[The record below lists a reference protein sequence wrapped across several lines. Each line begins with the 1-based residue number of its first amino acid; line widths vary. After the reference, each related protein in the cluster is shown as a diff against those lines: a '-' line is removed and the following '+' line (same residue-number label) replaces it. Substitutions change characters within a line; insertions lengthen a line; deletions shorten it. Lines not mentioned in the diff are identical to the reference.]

1 MIKPYFIA
9 SAAVILVLAVVSV
22 ISIYDSEEFTEPI
35 IGYSEAETLIP
46 LDSIWEESEELTMV
60 QTSLTTSPQ
69 KQTEETLLTAVTEIN
84 TSQSTVSESSETE
97 TIPEQGGLI
106 NINTATVE
114 ELKTLNGIGEVIAAR
129 IVEYA
134 NTIGFNSIEDIKN
147 VKGIGDKKY
156 ENIKDKITV

>member
-1 MIKPYFIA
+1 MNKPYFKA
-9 SAAVILVLAVVSV
+9 AAAVFFVLAVISV
-22 ISIYDSEEFTEPI
+22 ISVYDSEEFAEPI

-46 LDSIWEESEELTMV
+46 LDSIWEEAEEQTSA

-69 KQTEETLLTAVTEIN
+69 KQAEEPILTAVNEII
-84 TSQSTVSESSETE
+84 TSQTMFSGSAE
-97 TIPEQGGLI
+97 TISEQGSLI

-114 ELKTLNGIGEVIAAR
+114 ELKTLNGIGDVIAAR

-134 NTIGFNSIEDIKN
+134 NTIGFNSIEEIKN

>member
-1 MIKPYFIA
+1 MNKPYFKA
-9 SAAVILVLAVVSV
+9 AAAVFLVLAVISV
-22 ISIYDSEEFTEPI
+22 ISVYDSEEFAEPI

-46 LDSIWEESEELTMV
+46 LDSIWEEAEEQTSA

-69 KQTEETLLTAVTEIN
+69 KQAEEPILTAVNEII
-84 TSQSTVSESSETE
+84 TSQTMFSGSAE
-97 TIPEQGGLI
+97 TIPEQGSLI

-114 ELKTLNGIGEVIAAR
+114 ELKTLNGIGDVIAAH

-134 NTIGFNSIEDIKN
+134 NTIGFNSIEEIKN